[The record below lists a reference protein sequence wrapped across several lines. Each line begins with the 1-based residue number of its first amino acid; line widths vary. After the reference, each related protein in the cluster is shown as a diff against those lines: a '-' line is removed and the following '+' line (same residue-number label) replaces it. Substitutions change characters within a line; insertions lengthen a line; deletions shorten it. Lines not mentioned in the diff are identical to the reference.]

1 MDTYVTAQQTII
13 GKIAKSNTHV
23 DYVCQIFNPGE
34 SDVTPRPDEY
44 GFGTFVSVALEDALG
59 ETQGQLIGVIYNTLL
74 MNPEFGSLGPRLSP
88 RNELEVF
95 APDYLQETATL
106 VGIITLGWVDASGHV
121 RQGVPGLAATVGAP
135 VRRLDG
141 EELRRFHNN
150 GGKGLRL
157 GYVSVLLGQNNPLV
171 PHLLMEIID
180 RLTELFP
187 AQAGQLAVM
196 RNNVAWKSIV
206 QPAG

>member
-1 MDTYVTAQQTII
+1 
-13 GKIAKSNTHV
+13 
-23 DYVCQIFNPGE
+23 
-34 SDVTPRPDEY
+34 
-44 GFGTFVSVALEDALG
+44 LG
-59 ETQGQLIGVIYNTLL
+59 
-74 MNPEFGSLGPRLSP
+74 
-88 RNELEVF
+88 
-95 APDYLQETATL
+95 
-106 VGIITLGWVDASGHV
+106 
-121 RQGVPGLAATVGAP
+121 
-135 VRRLDG
+135 G

-187 AQAGQLAVM
+187 EQAGQLAVM

>member
-1 MDTYVTAQQTII
+1 MRAEPITI

-23 DYVCQIFNPGE
+23 DYVCQINNPG
-34 SDVTPRPDEY
+34 DAPATPLPEDY
-44 GFGTFVSVALEDALG
+44 AFGTFVAVELADALG
-59 ETQGQLIGVIYNTLL
+59 QPQGRLIGVIYNTLL

-88 RNELEVF
+88 TQELEVF

-106 VGIITLGWVDASGHV
+106 VGIITLGWEDASGTV

-141 EELRRFHNN
+141 DELRRFHNN
-150 GGKGLRL
+150 GGAGVRL
-157 GYVSVLLGQNNPLV
+157 GYVSVLLGQNNPLI
-171 PHLLMEIID
+171 PHLLLDIID
-180 RLTELFP
+180 RLTAIFP
-187 AQAGQLAVM
+187 EQAGQLAVM